1 MTIKTETLRM
11 DGIPYRST
19 LLQQIPVLEFQ
30 ILEVAANIGR
40 LNKELKETH
49 QQEALLRVL
58 MSTMSLKTRQLLMY
72 R

>member
-1 MTIKTETLRM
+1 MTQTLRA
-11 DGIPYRST
+11 DGIPYQST

-30 ILEVAANIGR
+30 IHEVAENIGR

-49 QQEALLRVL
+49 REEALLRVL
-58 MSTMSLKTRQLLMY
+58 ISNMQLKTRQLLQY

>member
-1 MTIKTETLRM
+1 MTIKTETLRA

-30 ILEVAANIGR
+30 IHELATNIGR
-40 LNKELKETH
+40 LNKELKDTH
-49 QQEALLRVL
+49 REEALLRVL
-58 MSTMSLKTRQLLMY
+58 MSTMQLKTRQLLIY